1 MKTKIPL
8 TRLWVNESRHQE
20 AATNAIGRVLKSGKF
35 VLGSEVEAFERE
47 YSTFLGLS
55 SGVGVGSGT
64 DAITLGLMAGG
75 IQTGDE
81 VLVPAFAPSA
91 TASAI
96 IATGATPVLVDVTPD
111 FGLDLEQVR
120 AALTAR
126 TRAVVVVH
134 LFGGTDDMT
143 RILAVAK
150 AHNLWVVEDCAHAH
164 GARHWDHEIQQWRLA
179 GTMGNVG
186 AFSFYPTKN
195 LGGIGDGGFCSSG
208 SAAVVEKLRRLR
220 QYGWQERDNSTH
232 SGRNSRLDEIQASVL
247 RCALKHLE
255 HWNAQRRVLARA
267 YLDAFSAA
275 RIQAPMR
282 LPSLET
288 HRHHVFHQ
296 FVVRV
301 AAREHVRRLL
311 DDHGVEY
318 GIHYPRALSQQSA
331 FKAYTGGRHFPV
343 AERTAAE
350 VLSLPMHPSLSEDE
364 IHYIVSALNDLRS

>member
-8 TRLWVNESRHQE
+8 TRLWVHEARHQE
-20 AATNAIGRVLKSGKF
+20 AATNAIGRVLNAGKF

-47 YSTFLGLS
+47 FSAFLGLS

-96 IATGATPVLVDVTPD
+96 IATGATPVLVDITPD
-111 FGLDLEQVR
+111 FGLDLAQAR
-120 AALTAR
+120 ALLTAR

-134 LFGGTDDMT
+134 LFGGVDDMT
-143 RILAVAK
+143 PILGVAK

-164 GARHWDHEIQQWRLA
+164 GVRYWEKETQKWRMA
-179 GTMGNVG
+179 GTMGDVG

-195 LGGIGDGGFCSSG
+195 LGGIGDGGFCCSM
-208 SAAVVEKLRRLR
+208 AAPVLERLRRLR
-220 QYGWQERDNSTH
+220 QYGWRERDNSTQV
-232 SGRNSRLDEIQASVL
+232 GRNSRLDEIQAAIL
-247 RCALKHLE
+247 RCALKDLDHR
-255 HWNAQRRVLARA
+255 NDQRRALARA
-267 YLDAFSAA
+267 YLEAFSSAKIA
-275 RIQAPMR
+275 VPML
-282 LPSLET
+282 LPSLQT
-288 HRHHVFHQ
+288 HCHHVFHQ

-301 AAREHVRRLL
+301 AAREQLRRVL

-331 FKAYTGGRHFPV
+331 FKAYTGGRPFPV

-350 VLSLPMHPSLSEDE
+350 VLSLPMHPYLSEHE
-364 IHYIVSALNDLRS
+364 IHYIVSALSDLHA